1 MATFDDTLIFVLNS
15 KDALKQNGTMNS
27 NVVFNF
33 PASLKE
39 NPKIIKSHIQLISC
53 QIPVSFYIINQYNNV
68 LKYTIA
74 SIIYTVS
81 IPFGNYNAFNLITA
95 ITTAFSINGHSITT
109 TFNRIDGKMTFT
121 GTTAFTFNT
130 LNSTILKVLGFLPT
144 INTTS
149 VANVIIAPFPLN
161 LIGIKRLT
169 LSSNSLSTVA
179 LNSNNYQTQSILGT
193 VFVSEPAWGLIKHK
207 TETNVNHILRTK
219 LISAFEI
226 RITDEDSNLIDFNN
240 QEWLMK
246 LKMSSTYEIVLD
258 SETTFNGI
266 TGQQILKQEPPTG
279 LVSQQKKPAEPQP
292 SGEPEPEPEPQIFT
306 MDNDLATLLYNSK
319 APRK

>member
-1 MATFDDTLIFVLNS
+1 MTTFDDTIIFVLNS

-74 SIIYTVS
+74 SVIYTIT

-95 ITTAFSINGHSITT
+95 MTTAFTTNGHSITP
-109 TFNRIDGKMTFT
+109 TFNRINGKLTFT
-121 GTTAFTFNT
+121 GSTAMTFNT

-144 INTTS
+144 INTAS

-161 LIGIKRLT
+161 LIGVKRLT
-169 LSSNSLSTVA
+169 LSSNILSTVA
-179 LNSNNYQTQSILGT
+179 LKT
-193 VFVSEPAWGLIKHK
+193 V
-207 TETNVNHILRTK
+207 ILRCY
-219 LISAFEI
+219 SSYAEQ
-226 RITDEDSNLIDFNN
+226 NLMNALN
-240 QEWLMK
+240 
-246 LKMSSTYEIVLD
+246 
-258 SETTFNGI
+258 
-266 TGQQILKQEPPTG
+266 
-279 LVSQQKKPAEPQP
+279 
-292 SGEPEPEPEPQIFT
+292 
-306 MDNDLATLLYNSK
+306 
-319 APRK
+319 